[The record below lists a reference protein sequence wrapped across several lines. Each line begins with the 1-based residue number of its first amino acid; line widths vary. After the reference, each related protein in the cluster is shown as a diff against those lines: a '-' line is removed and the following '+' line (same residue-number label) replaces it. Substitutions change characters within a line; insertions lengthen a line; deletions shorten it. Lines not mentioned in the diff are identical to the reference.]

1 MLSLSLPPTL
11 KNNLNVLKLH
21 SPAPRQSQ
29 IVIYDPAGFRGDF
42 REEILTQSLVV
53 DDQSEVFRVQHSTQ
67 PAQSGVQVEL
77 LESVVSCGFN
87 RVRTVYFSLEHRNKS
102 FKYSEI

>member
-1 MLSLSLPPTL
+1 MFIF
-11 KNNLNVLKLH
+11 V
-21 SPAPRQSQ
+21 
-29 IVIYDPAGFRGDF
+29 VIYDPPGFRRDF

-77 LESVVSCGFN
+77 LESVVSCGLN
-87 RVRTVYFSLEHRNKS
+87 GVCAVYFSLVNRN
-102 FKYSEI
+102 